1 MRWTGIVLVLLPEED
16 SVKEYPMKFFCYDFK
31 SLRGD
36 IFGGLTA
43 GIVALPLAL
52 AFGVASGA
60 GPAAGLYGAIVL
72 GLFAAIFGG
81 TRTQISGPTGPM
93 TIVAASAI
101 VAFSGDF
108 HCVIA
113 VFLVAGLIQL
123 VLGLVRMGT
132 FVRFIPYPVVSGFM
146 NGIGVIIIL
155 LQLQPLLGLPSI
167 NSPLAVL
174 MGLGDALANIQWEAL
189 LLGGMTIGL
198 VFLIPARV
206 TRVIPSPLIALVLGT
221 AFAWGGHLDVDTIG
235 AIPSTLP
242 LPVMPTFDTSQIGRI
257 FGLGLALAA
266 LGAIDSL
273 LTSVVADSLTRKKH
287 NSNRE
292 LIGQG
297 LGNMLVAL
305 LGGLPGAGATMRT
318 VVNIKAGGSTRFSG
332 VVHAIFLLAILLGLG
347 PLASHIPMAVLAGIL
362 VKVGVDIIDYRL
374 LSLIKRA
381 PRADLLIMV
390 VVFGVTVFVD
400 LIVAVGVGMTLA
412 AVLVAVRTA
421 RQCSV
426 SISEVEGCSVNLQA
440 EDAIQ
445 RETDYRIQVVTIHG
459 PFFFGTTANMQDKFA
474 AMLGTQVVVVNCLDV
489 PFMDL
494 SAVFAL
500 GETVEKLQIAN
511 ISVLLA
517 VRDEQ
522 REKLQK
528 LGMDKYLESD
538 AFYGSHESVLSAAR
552 TLLDQRRLEPQSS
565 WRTGPV
571 YD

>member
-1 MRWTGIVLVLLPEED
+1 
-16 SVKEYPMKFFCYDFK
+16 MKFLSYDFK
-31 SLRGD
+31 YLRGD
-36 IFGGLTA
+36 VFGGLTA

-60 GPAAGLYGAIVL
+60 GPAAGLYGAIAL
-72 GLFAAIFGG
+72 GLVAAIFGG

-93 TIVAASAI
+93 TIVVASAI
-101 VAFSGDF
+101 VAFSGDI

-113 VFLVAGLIQL
+113 VFLVAGLIQV
-123 VLGLVRMGT
+123 VLGVARMGT

-155 LQLQPLLGLPSI
+155 LQLQPLLGMASVT
-167 NSPLAVL
+167 SPMAALL
-174 MGLGDALANIQWEAL
+174 GLGTAMANVQWQAL
-189 LLGGMTIGL
+189 LLSGMTIGV
-198 VFLIPARV
+198 VFLIPARIS
-206 TRVIPSPLIALVLGT
+206 RVIPSPLIALILGT
-221 AFAWGGHLDVDTIG
+221 TLAWCGHFEVDTIG
-235 AIPSTLP
+235 AIPSSLP
-242 LPVMPTFDTSQIGRI
+242 MPSMPGFEISQIGRI

-273 LTSVVADSLTRKKH
+273 LTSVVADSLTREKH

-297 LGNMLVAL
+297 VGNMFAAL

-318 VVNIKAGGSTRFSG
+318 VVNIKAGGTTRVSG
-332 VVHAIFLLAILLGLG
+332 VVHAFLLLAILMGLG

-374 LSLIKRA
+374 ISLVRRA
-381 PRADLLIMV
+381 PRADFLVMV
-390 VVFGVTVFVD
+390 VVFCVTVFVD

-412 AVLVAVRTA
+412 AVMVAVRTA

-426 SISEVEGCSVNLQA
+426 SIAEVEGSTVTSRA
-440 EDAIQ
+440 EDDIQ

-500 GETVEKLQIAN
+500 SETVEKLQSAN

-522 REKLQK
+522 RENLQK
-528 LGMDKYLESD
+528 IGMGKYLGPE
-538 AFYGSHESVLSAAR
+538 AFYGSHESVLAAAR
-552 TLLDQRRLEPQSS
+552 ALLDERRIKPTSS
-565 WRTGPV
+565 WRAGEV
-571 YD
+571 V